1 MKEYI
6 IFIIAMVAFVACEP
20 RIDLDKGQWD
30 MEAEITD
37 VFVYTL
43 EQSEITLPDGSKV
56 MGTTKVT
63 VSSAYDVDS
72 ENATITITLKDGTER
87 SQLSAYFYHTG
98 KAIEPLDNSPKLGE
112 LADWSSDTYKYRVVT
127 EGKLYKDW
135 VVTIQ

>member
-1 MKEYI
+1 MKKI
-6 IFIIAMVAFVACEP
+6 IFLTIAVLGLIACEP
-20 RIDLDKGQWD
+20 RIEMDRSQWD
-30 MEAEITD
+30 LEAEITD
-37 VFVYTL
+37 VFVYTWQQD
-43 EQSEITLPDGSKV
+43 EVTLPDGSKV
-56 MGTTKVT
+56 MGTKKVT

>member
-98 KAIEPLDNSPKLGE
+98 KA
-112 LADWSSDTYKYRVVT
+112 
-127 EGKLYKDW
+127 
-135 VVTIQ
+135 